1 MSNKQSF
8 FFVVPEG
15 TNPGGTRTY
24 ELPLRPYAKYELAQ
38 LYDPGASRPTAL
50 RMLHRYITT
59 ARGLLPAL
67 QQTGYRVSHRR
78 FTRQQVAIIFSY
90 LGEP

>member
-1 MSNKQSF
+1 MNSENPSF
-8 FFVVPEG
+8 SSTTEG
-15 TNPGGTRTY
+15 MNPTGVIT
-24 ELPLRPYAKYELAQ
+24 LRPYAKYELAQ

-50 RMLHRYITT
+50 RMLHRYITA

-67 QQTGYRVSHRR
+67 QQAGYRPTHRR
-78 FTRQQVAIIFSY
+78 FTRQQVAIIFSF

>member
-1 MSNKQSF
+1 MNSENPSF
-8 FFVVPEG
+8 SSTTEG
-15 TNPGGTRTY
+15 MNPTGII
-24 ELPLRPYAKYELAQ
+24 PLRPYAKHELAQ

-78 FTRQQVAIIFSY
+78 FTRQQVAIIFSF

>member
-1 MSNKQSF
+1 MNSEKTFS
-8 FFVVPEG
+8 PSTAEG
-15 TNPGGTRTY
+15 MNPTGII
-24 ELPLRPYAKYELAQ
+24 PLRPYAKYELAQ

-67 QQTGYRVSHRR
+67 QQAGYRVSHRR

>member
-1 MSNKQSF
+1 MNCEKTSF
-8 FFVVPEG
+8 PSAPEG
-15 TNPGGTRTY
+15 TNPTGVIT
-24 ELPLRPYAKYELAQ
+24 LRPYAKHEPAQ

-50 RMLHRYITT
+50 RMLHRYITA

-67 QQTGYRVSHRR
+67 QQAGYRPTHRR
-78 FTRQQVAIIFSY
+78 FTRQQVAIIFSF

>member
-1 MSNKQSF
+1 MNSENPSF
-8 FFVVPEG
+8 SSTTEG
-15 TNPGGTRTY
+15 MNPTGII
-24 ELPLRPYAKYELAQ
+24 PLRPYAKHELAQ

-50 RMLHRYITT
+50 RMLHRYITA

>member
-1 MSNKQSF
+1 MNCEKTSF
-8 FFVVPEG
+8 PSAPEG
-15 TNPGGTRTY
+15 TNPTGVIT
-24 ELPLRPYAKYELAQ
+24 LRPYAKHELAQ